1 MQIELIIKTEEFLLK
16 FFSLHSVKYKW
27 YTIEIKYPRES
38 DTFFSRDRH
47 CLCDRWNVTL
57 EETTLEKRRSMN
69 GGEHRIS
76 RKQGRLIIA
85 LVSLNFVLYINHALS
100 THTYTRIWS
109 PHVYYGTFSTC
120 RDYGPTMED
129 ATHFDRCRRRRDA
142 GMRIQDGE
150 RASRLP
156 LSCCRHLASSCN
168 IRRQITESRRRV
180 STGVSDKQ
188 AAYMCDLSSNI
199 YLTLAL
205 ICNMIMIN
213 GSLKQWNM
221 TYNKYLAS

>member
-1 MQIELIIKTEEFLLK
+1 
-16 FFSLHSVKYKW
+16 
-27 YTIEIKYPRES
+27 
-38 DTFFSRDRH
+38 
-47 CLCDRWNVTL
+47 
-57 EETTLEKRRSMN
+57 MN

-85 LVSLNFVLYINHALS
+85 LVSLNFVLYINHAPS
-100 THTYTRIWS
+100 TRTYTRIWS
-109 PHVYYGTFSTC
+109 SRVCHGTFGTC

-156 LSCCRHLASSCN
+156 LSCCRHLASSRN
-168 IRRQITESRRRV
+168 IRRQITESRRRA
-180 STGVSDKQ
+180 STWISSDEQ
-188 AAYMCDLSSNI
+188 AAYTCDLSSNI
-199 YLTLAL
+199 YLTLTL
-205 ICNMIMIN
+205 ICNMIVIN